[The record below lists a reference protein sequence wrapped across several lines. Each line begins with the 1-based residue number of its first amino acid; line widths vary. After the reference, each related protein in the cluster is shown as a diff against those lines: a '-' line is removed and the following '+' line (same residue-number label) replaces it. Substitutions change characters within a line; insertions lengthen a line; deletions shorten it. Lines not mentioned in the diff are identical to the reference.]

1 MADSAFQTQYRAEH
15 ISAFEQNFSVLRTTC
30 VQEAVIKGNTAVF
43 LVSGSGGLS
52 AVTRG
57 QNGMIPYSTVENV
70 QNSCTLQEKHAP
82 LTH

>member
-1 MADSAFQTQYRAEH
+1 MADSAFQTQYRSEH
-15 ISAFEQNFSVLRTTC
+15 IAAFEQNFSVLRTTC